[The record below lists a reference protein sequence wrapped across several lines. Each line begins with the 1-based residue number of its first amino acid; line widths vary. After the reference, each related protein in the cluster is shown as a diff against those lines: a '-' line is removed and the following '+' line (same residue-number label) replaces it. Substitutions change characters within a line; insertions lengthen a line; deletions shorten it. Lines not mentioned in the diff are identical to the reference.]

1 MNVDATATLVD
12 GRAIALVCVVVEN
25 PAPVPRRAR
34 LRNRLG
40 GPLLPPRSA
49 GLPERPWNEEVATVV
64 VPGGGHRALGYAC
77 PLASAPEATTLPES
91 PVELVKTERAGG
103 PEREGSGRSTVPGG
117 SAGLS
122 VPRVPESTAD
132 AAVRRLGRP
141 EPPRD
146 AVPDSKRTP
155 VSDEGGTDCDGP
167 DGGHARTDC
176 DEPDGGHART
186 GTGGDDRE
194 SGGGRL
200 PEARE
205 PDAAAVP
212 PATAAW
218 LDRVAERIAVAEALD
233 DPPLA
238 AAAGATA
245 AAGGIDGIRAVASGL
260 AGDAAALGAVSDRAA
275 TLARRAER
283 AEPSV
288 RAIESIVGVER

>member
-12 GRAIALVCVVVEN
+12 GRAIALVRVVVEN
-25 PAPVPRRAR
+25 PAPVPRQAR
-34 LRNRLG
+34 LRNRLD

-49 GLPERPWNEEVATVV
+49 GFPERPWNEEVATVV

-77 PLASAPEATTLPES
+77 PLASASEAAALPES
-91 PVELVKTERAGG
+91 PVELVGTERADGS
-103 PEREGSGRSTVPGG
+103 EREGSGRSTVPGG
-117 SAGLS
+117 SAGPS

-146 AVPDSKRTP
+146 AVPGSERTP
-155 VSDEGGTDCDGP
+155 VGDEEG
-167 DGGHARTDC
+167 TDC

-186 GTGGDDRE
+186 GTGADDRE
-194 SGGGRL
+194 SGDRRL
-200 PEARE
+200 PGAAD

-233 DPPLA
+233 DPPLSA
-238 AAAGATA
+238 AATATA
-245 AAGGIDGIRAVASGL
+245 AAGGIDGVRSVASGL
-260 AGDAAALGAVSDRAA
+260 TGDAAALRVVSDRAA